1 MNSTMH
7 DRQIESDSRTIKK
20 EKFCLI
26 ALLQTHWKKK
36 KWPKRKKKTGRVE
49 KASSWDRCRRLR
61 GA

>member
-1 MNSTMH
+1 MNSAMH
-7 DRQIESDSRTIKK
+7 DRQIESDYRTIKK

-26 ALLQTHWKKK
+26 ALLQTHWEKKK
-36 KWPKRKKKTGRVE
+36 RPKRKKTGRVE